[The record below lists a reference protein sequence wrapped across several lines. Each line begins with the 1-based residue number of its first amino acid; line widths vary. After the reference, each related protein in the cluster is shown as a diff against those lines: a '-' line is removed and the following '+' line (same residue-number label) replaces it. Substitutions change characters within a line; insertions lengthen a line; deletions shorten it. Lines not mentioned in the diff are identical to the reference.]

1 MCKKF
6 IGFGSCSK
14 YYLYILFAIILKG
27 LDDNYF
33 SFTSISPE
41 TKTGIF
47 TFTPVLANHIIIQNF
62 YKYVSFIIGGLIFG
76 FILKKNLKSKNKK
89 STEDN
94 PIIVNMPKLLYNK
107 NKSPFKTPL
116 LEICFISF
124 IYALHNELLDILYLF
139 NIINL
144 YFWTIQIIFIF
155 FFMNRYF
162 MIKFYNFQ
170 KCSLYSMIV
179 IVSILL
185 IISSF
190 LPVSIIDTSN
200 DGKEK
205 ESAYDI
211 IKLLTGSYLY
221 NICLVIIINF
231 LSGVMSYAR
240 VKVKVFVDYK
250 YVSPYLVI
258 IFIGIFGILLTI
270 IELII
275 TSSFKCHND
284 IKHFCM
290 VESSGNNNK
299 YIDNIKIY
307 FSSLKERKEKIVNWE
322 FYVEIIIIQP
332 IFLIINFFEL
342 VCEFLVIIRLN
353 PIFVLIQNNFNYAI
367 NNVLFLIFNSN
378 YNFEEYLT
386 LTQFFISESAEIIA
400 IICYMIYLQIIE
412 LRFCGLDKYLKKN
425 LIIISKTESNE
436 NDDYLDEIDNE
447 GDIKSDIQSNQSVY

>member
-1 MCKKF
+1 MCNKF

-14 YYLYILFAIILKG
+14 SYLYILFAIILKG
-27 LDDNYF
+27 LDDNFF
-33 SFTSISPE
+33 SFTSVSPE
-41 TKTGIF
+41 MKTGIF

-76 FILKKNLKSKNKK
+76 FILKKNLKTKKKK
-89 STEDN
+89 STDDN
-94 PIIVNMPKLLYNK
+94 SIILNMPTLLYNNNK
-107 NKSPFKTPL
+107 NPYKTPF

-155 FFMNRYF
+155 FFMNKIF
-162 MIKFYNFQ
+162 IIKFYNFQ
-170 KCSLYSMIV
+170 KCSLYFMIV
-179 IVSILL
+179 VVSILL

-221 NICLVIIINF
+221 DICLVIIINF

-250 YVSPYLVI
+250 YVSPYQI
-258 IFIGIFGILLTI
+258 IVFIGIFGIFLTI

-290 VESSGNNNK
+290 AESSGSHNK

-307 FSSLKERKEKIVNWE
+307 FSSLKELTDDWK

-367 NNVLFLIFNSN
+367 NNVLFLIFNN
-378 YNFEEYLT
+378 NQNFEEYLT
-386 LTQFFISESAEIIA
+386 LTQFYISESAEIIA

-425 LIIISKTESNE
+425 LILISKTESSE
-436 NDDYLDEIDNE
+436 NDDYLDEIDKD
-447 GDIKSDIQSNQSVY
+447 GDVKSDISSQSNQSVY